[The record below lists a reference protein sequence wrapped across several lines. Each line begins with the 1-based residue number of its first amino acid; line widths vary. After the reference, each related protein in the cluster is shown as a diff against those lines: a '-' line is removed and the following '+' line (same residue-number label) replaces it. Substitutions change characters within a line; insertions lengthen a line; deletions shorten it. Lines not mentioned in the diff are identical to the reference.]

1 MDRGLADSSRGAAG
15 GAALLNVALESMP
28 YGFSIWSED
37 HRLVLWNARYLE
49 LYRLPADKIRAG
61 LSLREVGEIT
71 VAAGNHPGKSVDE
84 VESTFAGWLEAQTDT
99 HIPTVHEKVIRDRII
114 ISTYLRAPGL
124 GWVVTHQDV
133 TEERRAMQALADR
146 EADLARQNFRFDAA
160 VNNMSQG
167 LCMFDADRRLVVCNS
182 QYAAIYGLPPELMA
196 PGTTLEDILR
206 FRIEHGVYSRAG
218 KDAYV
223 TRRVGMVTSGVEDV
237 DVVEL
242 QDGRIIQVLHHPMAD
257 GGWVSTHQDITRQR
271 RNEQRVEHLASHD
284 TLTDLPN
291 RAQFG
296 EHMEVADARIRRGEI
311 MALLCIDL
319 DHFKTVNDT
328 MGHALGDA
336 VLKEAGAR
344 LRVCCRESDR
354 AARLGGDEFA
364 VLIGPL
370 DQELDAAVLA
380 RRIVAAMAEPFVIDG
395 RDITIGASIGI
406 AVSPQDGSDAETLF
420 RNADLALYRA
430 KGDGRSNFHF
440 FEPAMDAALQE
451 RRRVEVGLR
460 RALVNGEL
468 RLVFQPLVSLVDN
481 RIAGF
486 EALLR
491 WYDSELGNV
500 SPDLFIPVAEETGLI
515 VPIGDWV
522 LREACIA
529 ATAWPD
535 YIRVAVNISP
545 VQFKSRFLVGRV
557 KAALAETNL
566 APSRLELEVTESLF
580 LGTRTENSVKTLR
593 LLRDLGVKISMG
605 DFGTG
610 YSSLSHLRAFP
621 FDKIKIDRTFVRDLA
636 AGDNQTVITALI
648 GLGRSLGI
656 STAAEGIETEAQLD
670 LCREQGCSEA
680 QGFLLSPPLPA
691 AAAARLANAAD
702 PHAITP
708 PRKAAS

>member
-1 MDRGLADSSRGAAG
+1 MDRVSADSSQGAAG
-15 GAALLNVALESMP
+15 GTALLNAALESMP
-28 YGFSIWSED
+28 YGFSIWGDD
-37 HRLVLWNARYLE
+37 HRLVLWNTLYLD
-49 LYRLPADKIRAG
+49 LYRLPAGRIRAG
-61 LSLREVGEIT
+61 MSLRDVVELT
-71 VAAGNHPGKSVDE
+71 VAAGNHPGKTADE
-84 VESTFAGWLEAQTDT
+84 VGATFAGWLEAQTDAR
-99 HIPTVHEKVIRDRII
+99 IPTVHEKTLRDRVIT
-114 ISTYLRAPGL
+114 STYLRAPGL
-124 GWVVTHQDV
+124 GWVVTHEDV
-133 TEERRAMQALADR
+133 TEERRALRALAER
-146 EADLARQNFRFDAA
+146 EAELARQNMRFDAA

-167 LCMFDADRRLVVCNS
+167 LCMFDANQRLVVCNS
-182 QYAAIYGLPPELMA
+182 QYASIYGLTPELTA
-196 PGTTLEDILR
+196 PGTTLAEILR
-206 FRIEHGVYSRAG
+206 VRIENGIYSRSG
-218 KDAYV
+218 KDAYI
-223 TRRVGMVTSGVEDV
+223 RRRIDLVANGADAV

-257 GGWVSTHQDITRQR
+257 GGWVSTHQDITRQH
-271 RNEQRVEHLASHD
+271 RNEQRVEHLARHD

-296 EHMEVADARIRRGEI
+296 EHMEAADARIRRGEI

-328 MGHALGDA
+328 LGHTFGDA
-336 VLKEAGAR
+336 VLKEAGER

-370 DQELDAAVLA
+370 EQELDAAVLA
-380 RRIVAAMAEPFVIDG
+380 RRIVAAMSEPFVIDG
-395 RDITIGASIGI
+395 RDISIGASIGI

-451 RRRVEVGLR
+451 RRRVEAGLR
-460 RALVNGEL
+460 RALLNREL
-468 RLVFQPLVSLVDN
+468 RLVFQPLLGLADN

-491 WYDSELGNV
+491 WYDSDLGNV

-515 VPIGDWV
+515 VPIGEWV
-522 LREACIA
+522 LREACLT

-535 YIRVAVNISP
+535 HVRVAVNISP
-545 VQFKSRFLVGRV
+545 VQFKSRFLVERV
-557 KAALAETNL
+557 KTALAEANL
-566 APSRLELEVTESLF
+566 APSRLELEVTEQLF
-580 LGTRTENSVKTLR
+580 LGSRTDDSVKTLR
-593 LLRDLGVKISMG
+593 RLRDLGVRISMG

-636 AGDNQTVITALI
+636 AGDNQAVVTALI

-691 AAAARLANAAD
+691 SAAAHLANAAD
-702 PHAITP
+702 TTGISPA
-708 PRKAAS
+708 RAAS